1 MARGAHGCSR
11 LWVSDAGA
19 HKLRHAPG
27 CRRTQTQARAWIRRA
42 VSAGR
47 ACLEPGSVCGID
59 TCAPAWRWRMRP
71 CVVLR
76 SRTLRVPCVPGSAR
90 VPDPASALRVS
101 CCASGLDSC
110 SQHMPS
116 PRPGC
121 RGRRHAAHGSLVCHC
136 DREPTQLVAGGHD
149 RHWSH
154 RHLTAPRCGRRDLED
169 GDAECLS
176 EGAVE
181 VYVALPRADIRPGR
195 HRQLLEGAGR
205 C

>member
-27 CRRTQTQARAWIRRA
+27 SAVLYPPGVRAWSLDPCAESTRVRPRG
-42 VSAGR
+42 AG
-47 ACLEPGSVCGID
+47 ACVLASC
-59 TCAPAWRWRMRP
+59 CARGPCECPA

-76 SRTLRVPCVPGSAR
+76 ERTRQLQ
-90 VPDPASALRVS
+90 PAHAV
-101 CCASGLDSC
+101 AAF
-110 SQHMPS
+110 
-116 PRPGC
+116 C
-121 RGRRHAAHGSLVCHC
+121 RGRRHAAHGSLVCHY

-195 HRQLLEGAGR
+195 RRQLLEGAGR